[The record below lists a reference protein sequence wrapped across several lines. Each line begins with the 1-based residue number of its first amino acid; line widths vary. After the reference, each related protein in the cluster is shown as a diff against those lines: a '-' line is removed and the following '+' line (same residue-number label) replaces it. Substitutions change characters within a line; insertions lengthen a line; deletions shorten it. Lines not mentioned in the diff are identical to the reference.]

1 MRLLIASQGK
11 VHYDA
16 KECKR
21 ALSSLPGKKGWM
33 KEFLEI
39 HKDPECT
46 GMDFDLCIEWA
57 RAFYFLTPITNMAYL
72 TTLCALGL
80 NAFDD
85 LVALHTN
92 GLMGCSCGCFFC
104 TESCASTL
112 SSFRVRPQQKNN
124 NELSTDNASGY
135 SEGQPRPPL
144 HKRPCDIAR
153 VRRRRRAGRR
163 RCFAVPGI
171 RVNSFTE

>member
-1 MRLLIASQGK
+1 MELSKVSPITVTWPDRAVSMRLLIASQGK

-21 ALSSLPGKKGWM
+21 ALSSLPGKKRWM

-92 GLMGCSCGCFFC
+92 GLMGCS
-104 TESCASTL
+104 
-112 SSFRVRPQQKNN
+112 
-124 NELSTDNASGY
+124 
-135 SEGQPRPPL
+135 
-144 HKRPCDIAR
+144 
-153 VRRRRRAGRR
+153 
-163 RCFAVPGI
+163 
-171 RVNSFTE
+171 